1 MKFMPQKET
10 TKTYYVRDFPLHK
23 DVFDL
28 RGRKTRQTF
37 RPTEKVDLTEVE
49 FLRYQHLIETEEQ
62 VKSRQGG
69 KK

>member
-1 MKFMPQKET
+1 MPLKET

-23 DVFDL
+23 EIFDR

-37 RPTEKVDLTEVE
+37 RPSETVDLTEAE
-49 FLRYQHLIETEEQ
+49 FLRYQHLVETEEQ
-62 VKSRQGG
+62 AKSRQGG